1 MREVIGHLYIAVV
14 HIKIQKKTYNIYTF
28 IHIVFYCCFRVIILR
43 KYAKSE
49 NNTITMFLTLRYL
62 K

>member
-1 MREVIGHLYIAVV
+1 MREVIGHLNIAVL
-14 HIKIQKKTYNIYTF
+14 HINLKKTYNIYTF